1 MRILLVEKIRS
12 VVTSHI
18 GDDRL
23 LVACAEDADEAI
35 SLLQQEPYDLVLLSM
50 AEQSKDG
57 FGLIRR
63 MRASGNDTPVL
74 ALTGSRFDDKIEA
87 LRLGADE
94 ALAEPIDPAE
104 LKARITSVLR
114 HRREVGQPLLR
125 MGDLSL
131 CLTTRTVRF
140 GDRLVQLSP
149 KEFAM
154 LELMVRHQGTIL
166 TKATFLN
173 HLYNGVDDVPDARII
188 DVFICKLRK
197 KLERAGAGD
206 VISIVWVQGY
216 MLRDLDAMARS
227 AADTAPSVIRFDLG
241 DRDDLRPIQ
250 ARHDFPFNVSVHL
263 AS

>member
-1 MRILLVEKIRS
+1 LRILLVEKTRS

-18 GDDRL
+18 GDDRF
-23 LVACAEDADEAI
+23 LVTCAEDADEAM
-35 SLLQQEPYDLVLLSM
+35 SLLQHESYDLVLLSM
-50 AEQSKDG
+50 GEQSTDG
-57 FGLIRR
+57 FDLIRR
-63 MRASGNDTPVL
+63 LRASGNDTPVL
-74 ALTGSRFDDKIEA
+74 ALTGSRLDGKIEA

-104 LKARITSVLR
+104 LRARITSVLR

-125 MGDLSL
+125 VGDLSL
-131 CLTTRTVRF
+131 CLTTNTVRF

-154 LELMVRHQGTIL
+154 LELMVRRKGTIL

-173 HLYNGVDDVPDARII
+173 HLHNGADDEPDARII

-206 VISIVWVQGY
+206 VISIVWGHGY
-216 MLRDLDAMARS
+216 MLRDLDVMARS
-227 AADTAPSVIRFDLG
+227 TADFAPSVIRLDLG
-241 DRDDLRPIQ
+241 NRGDLRPIQ
-250 ARHDFPFNVSVHL
+250 ARRDFSFNMSTRQ